1 MFGPVNYQQVLLRK
15 KNKTIRGFNATLHA
29 PSSDDVEFNCS

>member
-15 KNKTIRGFNATLHA
+15 KTIRGFNATLYA